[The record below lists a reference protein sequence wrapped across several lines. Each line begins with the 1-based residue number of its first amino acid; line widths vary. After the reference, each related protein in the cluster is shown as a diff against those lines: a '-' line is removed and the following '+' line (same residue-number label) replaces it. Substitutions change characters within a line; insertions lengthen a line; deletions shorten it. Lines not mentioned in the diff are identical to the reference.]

1 MKFND
6 IRFQKVQLFKST
18 ANSIEIVMTVRT
30 RSTST
35 NQELLYMDT
44 YSRNNG
50 LYVEHPSKNV
60 YKNVTIKANDICTST
75 ERESYPFT
83 DSFSFKILRNIDP
96 NLDQLDNY
104 RQLIIM
110 KDIFSVYNIFANYFH
125 NLKNIRTTD
134 IIFYY
139 NDSKIWHKFQ

>member
-18 ANSIEIVMTVRT
+18 ANSIEIVTTVRT

-60 YKNVTIKANDICTST
+60 
-75 ERESYPFT
+75 
-83 DSFSFKILRNIDP
+83 
-96 NLDQLDNY
+96 
-104 RQLIIM
+104 
-110 KDIFSVYNIFANYFH
+110 
-125 NLKNIRTTD
+125 
-134 IIFYY
+134 
-139 NDSKIWHKFQ
+139 